1 MNLSGRGLRSAA
13 LILLIGIAEQ
23 WAGGP
28 GLWSVL
34 AAIWFVLWALDGAYS
49 HRLSLTSRLDQAS
62 APRLGRSW
70 QPRVE
75 LHAVH
80 GKARAARIYLPTP
93 SLFSGRDVRLEW
105 EHLDRPALVQADWT
119 PTQLGHWAWPSLQL
133 RVLGPLGLGWWRRKL
148 PAPGEA
154 QAVRPDTGRVQSA
167 EAGAARYGLEAA
179 IAAGPG
185 AEPYGL
191 RDYRAGDALRN
202 IAWRASARRD
212 RWLTREYA
220 DEQQLQL
227 MLVIDAGRA
236 GRQQIGELMRLHHA
250 VNAAARIAERAV
262 ALGDRVGLLVYDPQ
276 GLRVRQAPLA
286 GLAALRRIQG
296 SLTQLD
302 SAATEADPIP
312 AALALR
318 RLCRQRTLILWF
330 TDIDS
335 GASASP
341 LSDAVSLLVPRHL
354 PLFAGFE
361 DSALET
367 LAQRKPSRWQDPY
380 IRLAAVQAQHAA
392 RLQRASLRHHGC
404 EVVSA
409 APTEIDARLL
419 ARYRELRSMRR
430 I

>member
-1 MNLSGRGLRSAA
+1 MNLSGRGLGSAA

-28 GLWSVL
+28 GLWSLL
-34 AAIWFVLWALDGAYS
+34 AAGWLLLWTLDGVYA
-49 HRLSLTSRLDQAS
+49 HRLSLTVRQDRTP
-62 APRLGRSW
+62 APRLGRRW
-70 QPRVE
+70 QARIEV
-75 LHAVH
+75 HAVH

-105 EHLDRPALVQADWT
+105 EHLDQPALVQADWT
-119 PTQLGHWAWPSLQL
+119 PTQLGHWVWPSLQL

-154 QAVRPDTGRVQSA
+154 QAVRLDTGRVQSA
-167 EAGAARYGLEAA
+167 EAGTARYGLEAA
-179 IAAGPG
+179 ITAGPG

-191 RDYRAGDALRN
+191 RDYRAGDALRD
-202 IAWRASARRD
+202 IAWRASSRRD

-276 GLRVRQAPLA
+276 GLRMQQTPLA

-341 LSDAVSLLVPRHL
+341 LQNAVSLLVPKHL

-361 DSALET
+361 DEALDA
-367 LAQRKPSRWQDPY
+367 LRQRAPRHWHDPY
-380 IRLAAVQAQHAA
+380 IRLAAEQAQQSAG
-392 RLQRASLRHHGC
+392 LQRGTLRHLGC

-409 APTEIDARLL
+409 APTQIDARLF
-419 ARYRELRSMRR
+419 ARYRQLRERR
-430 I
+430 RF

>member
-1 MNLSGRGLRSAA
+1 M
-13 LILLIGIAEQ
+13 LL
-23 WAGGP
+23 WT
-28 GLWSVL
+28 
-34 AAIWFVLWALDGAYS
+34 LDGVYA
-49 HRLSLTSRLDQAS
+49 HRLSLTVRQDRTP
-62 APRLGRSW
+62 APRLGRRW
-70 QPRVE
+70 QARIEV
-75 LHAVH
+75 HAVH

-105 EHLDRPALVQADWT
+105 EHLDQPALVQADWT
-119 PTQLGHWAWPSLQL
+119 PTQLGHWVWPSLQL

-154 QAVRPDTGRVQSA
+154 QAVRLDTGRVQSA
-167 EAGAARYGLEAA
+167 EAGTARYGLEAA
-179 IAAGPG
+179 ITAGPG

-191 RDYRAGDALRN
+191 RDYRAGDALRD
-202 IAWRASARRD
+202 IAWRASSRRD

-276 GLRVRQAPLA
+276 GLRMQQTPLA

-341 LSDAVSLLVPRHL
+341 LQNAVSLLVPKHL

-361 DSALET
+361 DEALDA
-367 LAQRKPSRWQDPY
+367 LRQRAPRHWHDPY
-380 IRLAAVQAQHAA
+380 IRLAAEQAQQSAG
-392 RLQRASLRHHGC
+392 LQRGTLRHLGC

-409 APTEIDARLL
+409 APTQIDARLF
-419 ARYRELRSMRR
+419 ARYRQLRERR
-430 I
+430 RF